1 MENVTVISHPLVQHS
16 LTRLR
21 DAGTPSGEFR
31 RLVGEVATLMLY
43 EATRELAVAPQS
55 VRTPVAR
62 ARGTRLASQVL
73 LVPIMR
79 AGLGMLEP
87 MLQLI
92 PGARV
97 GFVGWSYGGFLA
109 ARAMLDA
116 DTPLA
121 AAIAGAPPT
130 DWTLYDTAYTE
141 RYLGLPD
148 GGRAEAYAQSNLVN
162 RAALLSKPLMLIH
175 GTADDNVL
183 FDHTLRL
190 IQALQNEGKLFE
202 TAIYPGHAHSVAGR
216 KARLHLARTQFDF
229 FQRHLAPAQRPR

>member
-62 ARGTRLASQVL
+62 ARGTRLASQGV

-97 GFVGWSYGGFLA
+97 GFVGLKRDEETLRAITYHESLPRSTMQFEVFVLDPMLATGGSANAALDLVKARGARAVRLIHLLA
-109 ARAMLDA
+109 APEGIRAVHA
-116 DTPLA
+116 KHPGTQIFT
-121 AAIAGAPPT
+121 AAIDQKLNNRGYIVPGLGDAG
-130 DWTLYDTAYTE
+130 DRIFSE
-141 RYLGLPD
+141 
-148 GGRAEAYAQSNLVN
+148 
-162 RAALLSKPLMLIH
+162 
-175 GTADDNVL
+175 
-183 FDHTLRL
+183 
-190 IQALQNEGKLFE
+190 
-202 TAIYPGHAHSVAGR
+202 
-216 KARLHLARTQFDF
+216 
-229 FQRHLAPAQRPR
+229 